1 MLFNEAKFILKS
13 NGYIIQEDFEGDF
26 FIDIEDI
33 LSDNGYDAEEI
44 QKIMHGNAEKIAELA
59 DQGYIAEDVVK
70 IITSLK

>member
-13 NGYIIQEDFEGDF
+13 NGYIIQEDFEVDF

-59 DQGYIAEDVVK
+59 DQGYSAEDVVK